1 MSSVLKK
8 IKDGK
13 AVNILKA
20 ILSSKYFPF
29 AGAAVM
35 ILCYYLSLDIVAIYY
50 IGITG
55 ALTLLLLDDVTPV
68 ISSFLFICVFSSMK
82 NTPFILTGGGSCLLY
97 TSDAADD

>member
-1 MSSVLKK
+1 MSVTFEK
-8 IKDGK
+8 IKNSK
-13 AVNILKA
+13 AVNILKS

-35 ILCYYLSLDIVAIYY
+35 VLCYYLSWDIVAIYY

-68 ISSFLFICVFSSMK
+68 ISNFLFICVFSSLK
-82 NTPFILTGGGSCLLY
+82 NTPFLLAGGGR
-97 TSDAADD
+97 TIISDPKF